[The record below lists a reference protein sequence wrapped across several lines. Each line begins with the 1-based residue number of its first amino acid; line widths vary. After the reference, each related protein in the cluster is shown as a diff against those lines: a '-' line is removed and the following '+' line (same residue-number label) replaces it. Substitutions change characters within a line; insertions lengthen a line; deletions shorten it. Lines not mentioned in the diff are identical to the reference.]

1 VHFFFYLSFNFD
13 FFDFFLYFI
22 ACICYKLPIIT
33 SMKAASIDGP
43 YGLLAA
49 SPIINIE
56 MYCGVDYWENKILAC
71 LLNVYWNVR

>member
-1 VHFFFYLSFNFD
+1 VYTFSFIFLLISLI
-13 FFDFFLYFI
+13 FLYFI

-33 SMKAASIDGP
+33 LMKAASIDCP

-56 MYCGVDYWENKILAC
+56 MYCDVDYWENKMLA
-71 LLNVYWNVR
+71 